1 MSEKKLHTRV
11 RQEQIVL
18 AALNLVATQGLR
30 SLNVAAVA
38 RRIGLVPSAIYRH
51 FKGKEEIIDA
61 VLDHIRGMLQGNVDG
76 VCEEAP
82 DSLERLRRLLFRH
95 IRLIRENLAIPRV
108 IFSEDVYSGRSGRKE
123 RVYGIVSDYLSRV
136 EEIIRQGQ
144 GAGRI
149 DPGIDP
155 KAVSILFL
163 GLVQPT
169 ALLWHISN
177 GRFDV
182 TRQAEKAWKLFT
194 RAVGACCE

>member
-1 MSEKKLHTRV
+1 MSEEKLQTEI

-18 AALNLVATQGLR
+18 AALNLVATQGLKG
-30 SLNVAAVA
+30 LNVAGVA

-61 VLDHIRGMLQGNVDG
+61 VLEHIRGMLRGNVDA
-76 VCEEAP
+76 VCGETS

-95 IRLIRENLAIPRV
+95 VRLIRENLAIPRV
-108 IFSEDVYSGRSGRKE
+108 IFSEDIYGGRSGRKE
-123 RVYGIVSDYLSRV
+123 RVYGIISDYLSRV

-144 GAGRI
+144 EAGRI
-149 DPGIDP
+149 DPKIDP
-155 KAVSILFL
+155 NTVAVMFL

-169 ALLWHISN
+169 ALLWHISG

-182 TRQAEKAWKLFT
+182 TRQAEKAWKLFSRT
-194 RAVGACCE
+194 IAGVL